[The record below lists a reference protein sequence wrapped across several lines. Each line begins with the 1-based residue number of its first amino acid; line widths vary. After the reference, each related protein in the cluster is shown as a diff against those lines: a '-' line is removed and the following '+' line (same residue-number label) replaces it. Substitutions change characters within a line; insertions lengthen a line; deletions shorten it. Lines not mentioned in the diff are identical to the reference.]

1 MKIVGKT
8 CQREGPVKHF
18 CTCPGKWTSLDEKMI
33 VNGGIPA
40 HAINS
45 EYVLL
50 SEE

>member
-1 MKIVGKT
+1 MPKRRT
-8 CQREGPVKHF
+8 SETF
-18 CTCPGKWTSLDEKMI
+18 FLYMPGKWTSLMKRWRND